1 MRKVVA
7 CFRVDYPMM
16 KKDGLVE
23 SIECLCQCVPAPDQ
37 VFFVVFLYS
46 QWRLR
51 RLPLRMHLPLSSH
64 ISTYCNYDFYLDQ
77 YLHNNKNVRFEAL
90 SVYIICIYELLTNMK
105 SYDFREPW
113 TCCPESTRSSDRRSI
128 GTPSS
133 GRINKAWS
141 FFCLY
146 WILKSFLVSIFFF
159 IATYI
164 RSMVSLAKHLRLA
177 SYWVFPLKSPKP
189 TYDIFL
195 ALSDIIF
202 SM

>member
-1 MRKVVA
+1 MYLLLIKFSF
-7 CFRVDYPMM
+7 C
-16 KKDGLVE
+16 
-23 SIECLCQCVPAPDQ
+23 
-37 VFFVVFLYS
+37 VFLYS

-51 RLPLRMHLPLSSH
+51 RLPLWMHLQLSSH

-113 TCCPESTRSSDRRSI
+113 TCCPESTRSSGRRSI

-133 GRINKAWS
+133 GRINKACS

-146 WILKSFLVSIFFF
+146 WILKSFLVSIFF
-159 IATYI
+159 
-164 RSMVSLAKHLRLA
+164 SLPHISDQWFLSRITFVWPVIESFHWKVQNRLMIYFWLCLILDFQCRNWKFCRWYA
-177 SYWVFPLKSPKP
+177 YCIYVFYS
-189 TYDIFL
+189 
-195 ALSDIIF
+195 
-202 SM
+202 